1 MTMEI
6 NSGAE
11 KQYHDLLSE
20 GLFKIQQCQDCK
32 DHIFYPRMVC
42 PHCGSDSLNWI
53 EPSGLGTVYSTTV
66 VRRKPEDGGDYNVAL
81 IDLEEGVRMMS
92 TVEQI
97 SPHDV
102 AIGQRVRA
110 QVKQQENQAIVI
122 FTPEE

>member
-1 MTMEI
+1 MTMET

-20 GLFKIQQCQDCK
+20 GQFKIQQCQDCK

-110 QVKQQENQAIVI
+110 QVKQQENQAIVV